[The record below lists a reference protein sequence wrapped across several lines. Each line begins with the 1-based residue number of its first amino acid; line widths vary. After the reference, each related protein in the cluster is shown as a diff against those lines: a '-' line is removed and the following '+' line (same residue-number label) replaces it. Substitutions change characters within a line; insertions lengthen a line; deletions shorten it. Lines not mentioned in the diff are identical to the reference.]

1 MSAIGILLLVM
12 FLLLIIGVPIGSAIG
27 LSVFAMLVF
36 YPVTPYAYFAQY
48 MYTGLDSFT
57 LLALPFFIISGS
69 LMDCGGLS
77 KRLVA
82 VANSFI
88 GNVTGGLGIVTILA
102 CMLFGAVSGSAV
114 ATVAAIGA
122 IMIPMMVRAGYDKYY
137 ATALVVVAGG
147 LGVIVPPSYPMV
159 IYGVTNNVSIGN
171 LFLSG
176 LIPALVVGFLLCVV
190 NYIFSKKHGYKG
202 SGQKVSLK
210 RILVS
215 LKEGIWAIFMP
226 IIILGGIYGG
236 IFTATEA
243 SVVATVYS
251 LFVGAVIFKELKL
264 SSLWKA
270 FKDNTAVLG
279 SMMHVM
285 APAAALSGIFVFLKF
300 PKMVENLFFSVSQ
313 ELGIIML
320 IIFGILFL
328 VGMFVQTTPA
338 VVILS
343 PILLSVVSKLG
354 MDPIQFGMVM
364 IIGLAI
370 AFVTPPVAVN
380 LFVGSTLTGLPLD
393 KIVRKSVPFLLVLV
407 VSLFLVA
414 YIPQLSL
421 GIFDILPAK

>member
-1 MSAIGILLLVM
+1 MSAIGILLIAM

-36 YPVTPYAYFAQY
+36 YPVTPFAYFAQY

-57 LLALPFFIISGS
+57 LLALPFFIISGA

-88 GNVTGGLGIVTILA
+88 GNVTGGLGIVTVLA

-122 IMIPMMVRAGYDKYY
+122 IMIPQMVRAGYDKYY

-171 LFLSG
+171 LFVSG
-176 LIPALVVGFLLCVV
+176 FIPALVVGFLLCVV
-190 NYIFSKKHGYKG
+190 NYIFCKKHGYKG

-210 RILVS
+210 RILIS

-251 LFVGAVIFKELKL
+251 LFVGAVIFKELKIA
-264 SSLWKA
+264 SLWKA
-270 FKDNTAVLG
+270 FKDNTVVLG

-354 MDPIQFGMVM
+354 MDPIQFGIVM
-364 IIGLAI
+364 IVGLAI

-393 KIVRKSVPFLLVLV
+393 KIVKKSLPFLLVLV